1 MTTRIPFTKMVGT
14 GNDFIVVDARRKPLS
29 AMARRWPPV
38 SQALCD
44 RHEGIGADGVLVLE
58 RSASADVKMRVFN
71 PDGSEAEMCG
81 NGARCVALY
90 LSQVK
95 SGKWKVARKKPVRI
109 ESKAGVLSAQVAG
122 GRVAMRMTDPTGL
135 RLDLSLDADRR
146 PIRAGFVNTGVP
158 HLVVPVADLEAVD
171 VRGLGRALR
180 SHREFAPQGTNVNFI
195 QPDGARSGR
204 LRIRTYERGVED
216 ETLACGTGIVASAVV
231 HALSRRSGNGQD
243 HRYRLD
249 LVPRS
254 QDVLTVAFTAVPE
267 GKRMRITDVVLE
279 GPAVRVFDGAVTWPH
294 PLSLRREA
302 AASQTRGSPSAMR
315 QGVGWPLR
323 RV

>member
-14 GNDFIVVDARRKPLS
+14 GNDFIVIDARRRPLS
-29 AMARRWPPV
+29 ALKSHWSSI
-38 SQALCD
+38 SQAVCD

-81 NGARCVALY
+81 NGARCVARY
-90 LSQVK
+90 LRR
-95 SGKWKVARKKPVRI
+95 GARGRPVTI
-109 ESKAGVLSAQVAG
+109 ESKAGVLTAQVDH

-254 QDVLTVAFTAVPE
+254 KDVLTVAFTAVPE
-267 GKRMRITDVVLE
+267 GKRVRITDVVLE
-279 GPAVRVFDGAVTWPH
+279 GPAVRVFDGAVNWP
-294 PLSLRREA
+294 P
-302 AASQTRGSPSAMR
+302 
-315 QGVGWPLR
+315 R